1 MPQLMV
7 RNAAE
12 VPTRSNVSRAAREH
26 QEQYEQ
32 FIKQLDGN
40 VGELHLEPDE
50 NSRSVKVRLRR
61 ASNRLSVPIEIW
73 DANGLVYSKAE
84 AARAKRGRPPAAK

>member
-7 RNAAE
+7 RNASD
-12 VPTRSNVSRAAREH
+12 VPSRSNVSRAVREH

-40 VGELHLEPDE
+40 VGELHLEPEE
-50 NSRSVKVRLRR
+50 NARSVKVRLRR
-61 ASNRLSVPIEIW
+61 AATRLSVPIEIW
-73 DANGLVYSKAE
+73 DASGLVYFKAE